1 MTPDIILTLL
11 QSFQHTRKESGF
23 PESFMPNHKFGNLP
37 LSRLNAGA
45 INDLLKFL
53 CLDGVKWQGDCS
65 SRAFAEY
72 SSSIWQNGIRSVCFH
87 TSGSTGEPK
96 PCIHSLN
103 ELEQEA
109 EFLKTFL
116 GDRKRFVCCAPPRH
130 CYGFMFG
137 LFLPHILNTRVKR
150 MPPFANMFFAALESG
165 DAGIGIPLMYE
176 SERMFTDGTGVTL
189 VSASAPFAPKVFNEL
204 LGRGCK
210 IAEIFGSSETGVLGW
225 RNSPESPFR
234 LVPYFS
240 RIDVKTVA
248 REGTNKKIELM
259 DNLEWIGP
267 AEFYPRGRFDQVI
280 QVGGVN
286 VSMARVKNM
295 LDQIPGVEDCAVRS
309 IRPGGRL
316 KAFIVIRE
324 GSGKDSAKKNIL
336 AAARKFPVA
345 ERPVKINFGNSLPI
359 NAMGKLADWD

>member
-11 QSFQHTRKESGF
+11 QSFQHARKASAF
-23 PESFMPNHKFGNLP
+23 PESFMPNHEFGNLP
-37 LSRLNAGA
+37 LIKMNPGA
-45 INDLLKFL
+45 VNDLLKFL
-53 CLDGVKWQGDCS
+53 CLDGVDWKDDCS
-65 SRAFAEY
+65 SYVFAEY
-72 SSSIWQNGIRSVCFH
+72 LCSLWQDGFRRICFH

-116 GDRKRFVCCAPPRH
+116 GDRKRFICCAPPHH

-137 LFLPHILNTRVKR
+137 LFLPYILNCRVKR
-150 MPPFANMFFAALESG
+150 MPPFANMFFAALNGG
-165 DAGIGIPLMYE
+165 DAGIGFPLMYE
-176 SERMFTDGTGVTL
+176 AEKMFTNGNGVTL
-189 VSASAPFAPKVFNEL
+189 VSASAPFAQGVFNEL
-204 LGRGCK
+204 LARDYK
-210 IAEIFGSSETGVLGW
+210 IMEIFGSSETGVLGW
-225 RNSPESPFR
+225 RSSPESPFR
-234 LVPYFS
+234 LLPYFS
-240 RIDVKTVA
+240 KIDVKTIF
-248 REGTNKKIELM
+248 REGMDKKIELM
-259 DNLEWIGP
+259 DSLEWAGP

-316 KAFIVIRE
+316 KAFIVIKE
-324 GSGKDSAKKNIL
+324 GSGKEAVKNIL
-336 AAARKFPVA
+336 AAARNFPVA
-345 ERPVKINFGNSLPI
+345 ERPVKINFGNSLPK
-359 NAMGKLADWD
+359 NAMGKLVDWD